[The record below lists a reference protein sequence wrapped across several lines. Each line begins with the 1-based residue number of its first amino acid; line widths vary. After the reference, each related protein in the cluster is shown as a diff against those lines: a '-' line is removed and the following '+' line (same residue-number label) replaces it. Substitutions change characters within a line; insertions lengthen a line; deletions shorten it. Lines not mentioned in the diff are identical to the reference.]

1 MSRAASLC
9 FITMSVTA
17 LALSSSPVQLSLSSE
32 SKTSN
37 AFKQIDTHG
46 ENIKLDPSWFKVNPP
61 AVQSVP
67 YPHYIEAYEALID
80 QSLTLAEWGKAARIT
95 IDEALPRCG
104 VLLLRNLKFVH
115 SAADFAKFWEG
126 CCSDMGKGS
135 WEPATYHGWGV
146 NRDQEDG
153 VDLPTKVPAS
163 IVFSCHNENVYSPR
177 PPSRICLFCLK
188 DAVEGK
194 QCNHQSCSE
203 IILL

>member
-9 FITMSVTA
+9 FIAMSVTA
-17 LALSSSPVQLSLSSE
+17 LASSSSPVLMSLSSE

-67 YPHYIEAYEALID
+67 YPHYIEAYEAISD

-104 VLLLRNLKFVH
+104 VLLLRNLNFVH
-115 SAADFAKFWEG
+115 SAADLAKFWEG

-135 WEPATYHGWGV
+135 WEPFTYHGWGV

-203 IILL
+203 IILS